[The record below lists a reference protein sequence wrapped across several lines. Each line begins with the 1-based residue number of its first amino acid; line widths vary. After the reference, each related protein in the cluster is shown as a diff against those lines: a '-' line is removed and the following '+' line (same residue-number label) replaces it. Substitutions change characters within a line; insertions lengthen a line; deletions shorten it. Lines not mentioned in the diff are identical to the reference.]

1 MRLRFGCLQDF
12 SDSFKANFG
21 ESDTHTRVSKPS
33 AQAQD
38 PIHRSA
44 WKESSEQSA
53 SKILR
58 NIGPVRLGTSKGSSF
73 LRPCLR

>member
-1 MRLRFGCLQDF
+1 MRLRFGYLQDF

-21 ESDTHTRVSKPS
+21 ESDPHTRVSKPS

-38 PIHRSA
+38 RIHRSA
-44 WKESSEQSA
+44 WEVDSEKSA

-58 NIGPVRLGTSKGSSF
+58 NIGPLRLGTSKGSSF
-73 LRPCLR
+73 LSPCLR